1 MPRKM
6 NYQTRVTKMTILPE
20 GEPIFSEW
28 ATHIEIDDE
37 GGGELVVVSQ
47 ENGKIR
53 IDPEEWRP
61 LREAINK
68 MIEQC
73 RGEKR

>member
-1 MPRKM
+1 MPRTM
-6 NYQTRVTKMTILPE
+6 NHQTRVTKMTILPE

-37 GGGELVVVSQ
+37 GGGELVLVSQ

-53 IDPEEWRP
+53 IDPDEWRP
-61 LREAINK
+61 LCEAINK
-68 MIEQC
+68 MISEC
-73 RGEKR
+73 KVSK